1 MATIWTNILYGSF
14 ITVYTIVIH
23 ALATRFIMFEANRMK
38 KRTHHVFAFKEI
50 RLSIFVLIM
59 LFASILEA
67 SGWAAVYHHLDATG
81 SFEESLYFSIVTFTT
96 LGYGDITLGSDWRI
110 LASIQAA
117 AGILIF
123 GWSTAIIVAVVQKLY
138 FQKN

>member
-1 MATIWTNILYGSF
+1 MTTIWMNILYGSL
-14 ITVYTIVIH
+14 ITIYTIVIH
-23 ALATRFIMFEANRMK
+23 ALATRFIMFTANRMK
-38 KRTHHVFAFKEI
+38 KRTHHIFIYKEI
-50 RLSIFVLIM
+50 WLSVFVLIM
-59 LFASILEA
+59 LFAAILEA
-67 SGWAAVYHHLDATG
+67 SGWSAIYHHLGATG

-96 LGYGDITLGSDWRI
+96 LGYGDITLNSDWRI

-138 FQKN
+138 FRKI